1 MRHNIG
7 VSLKSRLLKLFFP
20 PKCMFCRKIMKEG
33 FICSECRG
41 NLPYCVKKRRS
52 PEFCCGSVSALRY
65 TGIVRRAVL
74 SMKFFGKSSYALG
87 FAELLAETVQREI
100 PGKYDVVTWV
110 PVSEKR
116 LRKRGYDQAELL
128 AVRTAELLGM
138 PSLPLLKKVRHTPAQ
153 SGFHGLARRRANI
166 SGAYEA
172 VSPETI
178 KGQRI
183 LLIDDVLTTG
193 ATLSESARVL
203 QIAGAENV
211 IGATAAR
218 AGFFQ

>member
-1 MRHNIG
+1 
-7 VSLKSRLLKLFFP
+7 
-20 PKCMFCRKIMKEG
+20 
-33 FICSECRG
+33 
-41 NLPYCVKKRRS
+41 
-52 PEFCCGSVSALRY
+52 
-65 TGIVRRAVL
+65 
-74 SMKFFGKSSYALG
+74 MKFFGKSSYALG

-138 PSLPLLKKVRHTPAQ
+138 PSRSFLKKVRHTPAQ

-172 VSPETI
+172 VSPDTI

-183 LLIDDVLTTG
+183 LLIDDVFTTG
-193 ATLSESARVL
+193 ATLSECSRVL
-203 QIAGAENV
+203 QIAGAGNV
-211 IGATAAR
+211 ICATAAR